1 MLCKR
6 VSLCIGGSP
15 RADRRQAYLV
25 EMMVVEY
32 DMICYNIFT
41 RRFWMRMAEVAGP
54 GFMS

>member
-32 DMICYNIFT
+32 DMICYNIFI